1 MTSGSASDT
10 SGTTRTDKH
19 DPLCGYRPDV
29 AVDYGVWDRGAP
41 CRCGLIAKV
50 RTDERSRW
58 NTPYFSVEYHRGYR
72 QAQQDERQRWV
83 ETITSRIEDLRSCGK
98 DDDCETKADGA
109 ELALDDGLYVSH
121 AQTFPTP
128 PAPPAAQPKNGDPRV
143 SYAQGYL
150 DALEAT
156 SWTCLDCGNTYD
168 PDITECPNR
177 HLDEAKV
184 ALRTAERRA
193 GA

>member
-1 MTSGSASDT
+1 MT
-10 SGTTRTDKH
+10 H
-19 DPLCGYRPDV
+19 DLLC
-29 AVDYGVWDRGAP
+29 AFAP
-41 CRCGLIAKV
+41 CECYKDGSGIHSCGTDTCQCDLIAKI

-98 DDDCETKADGA
+98 DDDCETKAEGA
-109 ELALDDGLYVSH
+109 ELALDDGLHVSH
-121 AQTFPTP
+121 AQTFPVP
-128 PAPPAAQPKNGDPRV
+128 PAPPAAPPKNRDPRV
-143 SYAQGYL
+143 AYAQGYL

-156 SWTCLDCGNTYD
+156 SWTCPDCGNTYD